1 MKLSFLQRQLFFF
14 INRYFIII
22 VICVFVAIL
31 GVGYLFFIKN
41 TVTQIQEIGVVDL
54 QVREQELAAKQETL
68 GRLQRL
74 NEKYTSLTQ
83 ADLAKLG
90 DVLPSQSEIPSLVIE
105 IKNFVES
112 SGLVLRDI
120 DAGVLQALPVPS
132 ATTPAGL
139 VVKKLPITL
148 SVSGIDSYSQLKSF
162 LDTLSTNLPLLE
174 LTSLSYSPAADSY
187 NLNVTSYYR

>member
-1 MKLSFLQRQLFFF
+1 MKFSFLQRQLFFF

-22 VICVFVAIL
+22 VICVFVVIL

-54 QVREQELAAKQETL
+54 QVRDQELAAKQETL
-68 GRLQRL
+68 ARLQRL
-74 NEKYTSLTQ
+74 NEKYTSLTHG
-83 ADLAKLG
+83 DLAKLG

-112 SGLVLRDI
+112 SGLILRDI
-120 DAGVLQALPVPS
+120 DAGVLQALPAPS
-132 ATTPAGL
+132 ATTAAGL

-148 SVSGIDSYSQLKSF
+148 SVSGVDNYSQLKSF
-162 LDTLSTNLPLLE
+162 LDKLSNNLPLLE
-174 LTSLSYSPAADSY
+174 LTSLSYSPATDSY
-187 NLNVTSYYR
+187 NLNLTSYYR